1 VDVLICI
8 LPPSMTTTRFKAV
21 MVMIPSEFRV
31 LKPKADNIVCHW
43 GGMLHFVRIIYIY
56 IKSYFATRFI
66 IFDDIEEEIVVLS
79 GNWRFGVLQ
88 KLCNSFERA

>member
-1 VDVLICI
+1 VLICI
-8 LPPSMTTTRFKAV
+8 LSPSMTTTRFKAV
-21 MVMIPSEFRV
+21 MIMIPSELRV
-31 LKPKADNIVCHW
+31 LKPTADNIVCHW
-43 GGMLHFVRIIYIY
+43 GGMLHFVRIIY

-88 KLCNSFERA
+88 KLCNLFERA